1 MMSTESGITIPLS
14 EPHRPNKL
22 FDSFFTPEGIF
33 TDFKFRQS
41 KKTPSPKTVTD
52 SGITISVNDSH
63 SLKAP
68 LPIDVNAF
76 GNFTSRKFIHL
87 LNAMYGTYFIESGNS
102 MDFRLRQDSKAFHP
116 IEFTVLGISILYI
129 LGQWQNAFLPI
140 V

>member
-63 SLKAP
+63 SLY
-68 LPIDVNAF
+68 LEVIDSQLFAVN
-76 GNFTSRKFIHL
+76 
-87 LNAMYGTYFIESGNS
+87 
-102 MDFRLRQDSKAFHP
+102 
-116 IEFTVLGISILYI
+116 TVEK
-129 LGQWQNAFLPI
+129 
-140 V
+140 